1 MSGDANSLPD
11 FENFNLSDD
20 DLFKDIAPQKIAKQS
35 CITKKQSC
43 VTKNLQYN
51 IEISA
56 ADKFLQ
62 KLSELQQVDSDAL
75 EVISN
80 FPEEEPP

>member
-1 MSGDANSLPD
+1 
-11 FENFNLSDD
+11 
-20 DLFKDIAPQKIAKQS
+20 
-35 CITKKQSC
+35 

-56 ADKFLQ
+56 ADKILQ
-62 KLSELQQVDSDAL
+62 KLSEMQHVDSDAL

-80 FPEEEPP
+80 FPENEIEAA